1 MKTSGDITSL
11 LNNSNY
17 IQQKT
22 HSYLDKV
29 NTILDNNTPTNDD
42 YTTIVRKIDYRD
54 IEYNKLKKINST
66 INIVYYICVGV
77 LFILLYSEN
86 NLLLKDRFL
95 FYIFL
100 LLIPYL
106 YPWGYILLKKLWNTL
121 IPNDLTQGPK
131 NAFLNN
137 INTNY
142 PDYRNIDY
150 NNTIEHNVL
159 YNI

>member
-17 IQQKT
+17 IQQNT

-106 YPWGYILLKKLWNTL
+106 YPWAVILLKKIWNTL
-121 IPNDLTQGPK
+121 IPTVLTQGPK

-159 YNI
+159 YNV